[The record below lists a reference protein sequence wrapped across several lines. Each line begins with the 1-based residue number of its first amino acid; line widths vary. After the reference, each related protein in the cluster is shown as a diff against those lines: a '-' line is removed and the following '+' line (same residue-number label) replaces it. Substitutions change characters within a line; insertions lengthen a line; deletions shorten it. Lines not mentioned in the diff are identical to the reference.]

1 MEMYYEAFCLI
12 ADGEDGSAL
21 AADAMPSSA
30 AAVRC
35 AKVLQC
41 FCTEHELPAE
51 IRAVLRAELFPDLD
65 ARVTFEEFIAAMEV
79 CTAVSDV
86 DAAAEDAMCALQEQR
101 AGGPSLPVDGATV
114 AERLRA
120 VADAGLGA
128 AEAEA
133 GSGGSAA
140 AVAAAA
146 VDRLSA
152 ALAASSAAGA
162 GAAAKDFTAT
172 DSVVACAELDLLLCA
187 MVRSAA

>member
-1 MEMYYEAFCLI
+1 MYYEAFCLI

-30 AAVRC
+30 AAARC
-35 AKVLQC
+35 AKVLQR

-79 CTAVSDV
+79 CTAVSEV

-128 AEAEA
+128 AEAEG

-140 AVAAAA
+140 TADAVCAA
-146 VDRLSA
+146 V
-152 ALAASSAAGA
+152 G
-162 GAAAKDFTAT
+162 
-172 DSVVACAELDLLLCA
+172 
-187 MVRSAA
+187 